1 MEDVKKSSV
10 LSFGIDAI
18 LSRGSSQEITDT
30 SSCSDNLSFRSC
42 SVSPPAVA
50 GAEELLQLSQL
61 SPLLQ
66 LQLGHQLLLQRL
78 YQPPLNCP
86 SWAVPSRSTRPTGG
100 RALPFTTLQLARLEE
115 KYQERSYLSVQERQE
130 VAHSLDLTDTQ
141 VKIWFQNRRAKA
153 KRSAEAEIFQKQRGE
168 EAERLEVVPG
178 LLPGLFPPPPYH
190 HPVFF

>member
-30 SSCSDNLSFRSC
+30 SSCSDDLSFRSC

-50 GAEELLQLSQL
+50 GGEELLQLSQL

-78 YQPPLNCP
+78 YQPPP
-86 SWAVPSRSTRPTGG
+86 E
-100 RALPFTTLQLARLEE
+100 LPKLGC
-115 KYQERSYLSVQERQE
+115 
-130 VAHSLDLTDTQ
+130 SL
-141 VKIWFQNRRAKA
+141 K
-153 KRSAEAEIFQKQRGE
+153 KQRGKGWRCGLCHCPGC
-168 EAERLEVVPG
+168 AGPCLVVAPA
-178 LLPGLFPPPPYH
+178 PYSSR
-190 HPVFF
+190 